1 MQSKKILILRNYTLE
16 PIFNELKLKFE
27 KKNLKVLFDYSS
39 YDAALPDLLKIKNS
53 KLTEYDAVLIFFS
66 IESMLLKDGNPTKSF
81 SNYKLLILD
90 TIKYLKNFGIK
101 NIQLFFF
108 FNKQLVKKSLNEG
121 QIDKFFLNIKRSD
134 NLQVFN
140 MSNEINLFTSSKNI
154 FDIRFWKSSMFPF
167 NAHGINTISNVLY
180 FKLLQIFK
188 FKFKLLILDA
198 DNTLWNGIIDEVGY
212 KKISF
217 INKKKGVDY
226 LKFQKKLKLLKK
238 MGFLLSI
245 CSKNDQ
251 ESLMKVF
258 KYHKNKMILK
268 FNDFILIRANWD
280 PKYKNILDLHRK
292 LNLSVENSFFIDDSE
307 FEINSIN
314 SMIPKLECKN
324 FFEFDNFHKNI
335 DQILI
340 SKEFKITAEDKKRDK
355 LYNQEFKRLNERE
368 KQKNFKK
375 YIEKLNI
382 VLTIK
387 KNFSKNFQRLAQLSQ
402 RTNQFNSTA
411 IRYDEKEIQKIIK
424 DPQKIIFQCSA
435 KDKYGD
441 YGIIGLAIIELKKNS
456 AIISN
461 FVMSC
466 RALGREIENYFFK
479 YFVGEIIKLNINNL
493 FFLFKKNNKN
503 RLVEQFLNENCKKN
517 KKIGSYFFY
526 KIINKKKDKNKNLMK
541 VIYEK

>member
-66 IESMLLKDGNPTKSF
+66 IESMLLKNGNPTKSF

-238 MGFLLSI
+238 KGFLLSI

-258 KYHKNKMILK
+258 KYHKNKMMLK

>member
-27 KKNLKVLFDYSS
+27 KKNFKVFFDYSS
-39 YDAALPDLLKIKNS
+39 YDGALPDLLKIKNS

-238 MGFLLSI
+238 KGFLLSI

-258 KYHKNKMILK
+258 KYHKNKMMLK

>member
-27 KKNLKVLFDYSS
+27 KKNFKVFFDYSS
-39 YDAALPDLLKIKNS
+39 YDGALPDLLKIKNS

-66 IESMLLKDGNPTKSF
+66 IESMLLNDSNPTKSF

-108 FNKQLVKKSLNEG
+108 FNKQLVKKSLNEK
-121 QIDKFFLNIKRSD
+121 QIDKFFFNIKRRE

-140 MSNEINLFTSSKNI
+140 ISNEINLFTSSKNI

-217 INKKKGVDY
+217 TNKKKGVDY

-411 IRYDEKEIQKIIK
+411 IRYDEKQIKKIIK

-503 RLVEQFLNENCKKN
+503 MLVEQFLNENCKKN

-526 KIINKKKDKNKNLMK
+526 KIINKKKNKNKNLMK

>member
-238 MGFLLSI
+238 KGFLLSI

-258 KYHKNKMILK
+258 KYHKNKMMLK

>member
-1 MQSKKILILRNYTLE
+1 MVLSDS
-16 PIFNELKLKFE
+16 
-27 KKNLKVLFDYSS
+27 NLNRSL
-39 YDAALPDLLKIKNS
+39 
-53 KLTEYDAVLIFFS
+53 
-66 IESMLLKDGNPTKSF
+66 
-81 SNYKLLILD
+81 SNYKSLILD

-108 FNKQLVKKSLNEG
+108 LNKQLQKKTFNG
-121 QIDKFFLNIKRSD
+121 KQMNNFFLDIKKKY

-140 MSNEINLFTSSKNI
+140 ILNEINLFTSSKNI

-167 NAHGINTISNVLY
+167 NAHGINAISNVLY
-180 FKLLQIFK
+180 FKLLKIFK

-212 KKISF
+212 KKINFS
-217 INKKKGVDY
+217 NKKKGVDY

-238 MGFLLSI
+238 MGVLLSI
-245 CSKNDQ
+245 CSKNNQ

-258 KYHKNKMILK
+258 KYHKDKMILK
-268 FNDFILIRANWD
+268 INDFILVKANWD
-280 PKYKNILDLHRK
+280 PKYKNILDLHKK

-314 SMIPKLECKN
+314 STIPKLECKN
-324 FFEFDNFHKNI
+324 FFELDNFHKNI

-340 SKEFKITAEDKKRDK
+340 SKEFKITAEDIKRDK
-355 LYNQEFKRLNERE
+355 LYNQEFKRLDERE
-368 KQKNFKK
+368 KHKNFKK
-375 YIEKLNI
+375 YIKKLNI

-387 KNFSKNFQRLAQLSQ
+387 KNSSKSLQRLAQLSQ

-411 IRYDEKEIQKIIK
+411 IRYDEEQIKKIIK

-441 YGIIGLAIIELKKNS
+441 YGIIGLVIIEIKKNN

-461 FVMSC
+461 FIMSC

-479 YFVGEIIKLNINNL
+479 YFISEIIKLNINKL

-503 RLVEQFLNENCKKN
+503 MLVEQFLNDNCKKN
-517 KKIGSYFFY
+517 KKRGGYFFY
-526 KIINKKKDKNKNLMK
+526 KVINKKNDKNNNLLK

>member
-27 KKNLKVLFDYSS
+27 KKNFKVFFDYSS
-39 YDAALPDLLKIKNS
+39 YDGALPDLLKIKNS

-66 IESMLLKDGNPTKSF
+66 IESMLLNDSDPTKSF

-108 FNKQLVKKSLNEG
+108 FNKQLVKKSLNEK
-121 QIDKFFLNIKRSD
+121 QIDKFFFNIKRRE

-140 MSNEINLFTSSKNI
+140 ISNEINFFTSSKNI

-217 INKKKGVDY
+217 TNKKKGIDY

-411 IRYDEKEIQKIIK
+411 IRYDEKQIKKIIK

-503 RLVEQFLNENCKKN
+503 MLVEQFLNENCKKN

-526 KIINKKKDKNKNLMK
+526 KIINKKKNKNKNLMK

>member
-27 KKNLKVLFDYSS
+27 KKNFKVFFDYSS
-39 YDAALPDLLKIKNS
+39 YDGALPDLLKIKNS

-66 IESMLLKDGNPTKSF
+66 IESMLLNDSNPTKSF

-108 FNKQLVKKSLNEG
+108 FNKQLVKKSLNEK
-121 QIDKFFLNIKRSD
+121 QIDKFFFNIKRRE

-140 MSNEINLFTSSKNI
+140 ISNEINLFTSSKNI

-217 INKKKGVDY
+217 TNKKKGIDY

-411 IRYDEKEIQKIIK
+411 IRYDEKQIKKIIK

-503 RLVEQFLNENCKKN
+503 MLVEQFLNENCKKN

-526 KIINKKKDKNKNLMK
+526 KIINKKKNKNKNLMK

>member
-27 KKNLKVLFDYSS
+27 KKNFKVFFDYSS
-39 YDAALPDLLKIKNS
+39 YDGALPDLLKIKNS

-108 FNKQLVKKSLNEG
+108 FNKQLVKKSLNEK
-121 QIDKFFLNIKRSD
+121 QIDKFFFNIKRRE

-140 MSNEINLFTSSKNI
+140 ISNEINLFTSSKNI

-238 MGFLLSI
+238 KGFLLSI

-268 FNDFILIRANWD
+268 FNDFILIKANWD
-280 PKYKNILDLHRK
+280 PKCKNILDLHRT
-292 LNLSVENSFFIDDSE
+292 LNLSVEHSFFIDDSE

-411 IRYDEKEIQKIIK
+411 IRYDEKQIKKIIK

>member
-27 KKNLKVLFDYSS
+27 KKNFKVFFDYSS
-39 YDAALPDLLKIKNS
+39 YDGALPDLLKIKNS

-66 IESMLLKDGNPTKSF
+66 IESMLLNDSDPTKSF

-108 FNKQLVKKSLNEG
+108 FNKQLVKKSLNEK
-121 QIDKFFLNIKRSD
+121 QIDKFFFNIKRRE

-140 MSNEINLFTSSKNI
+140 ISNEINLFTSSKNI

-217 INKKKGVDY
+217 TNKKKGVDY

-411 IRYDEKEIQKIIK
+411 IRYDEKQIKKIIK

-503 RLVEQFLNENCKKN
+503 MLVEQFLNENCKKN

-526 KIINKKKDKNKNLMK
+526 KIINKKKNKNKNLMK